1 MSLKKYFL
9 KNKITY
15 KLYLFYN
22 LYIRHKCFIK
32 RSQYSQWGEDLFI
45 TDYFKKKKSGT
56 YFDVGCF
63 HPIMYSNTYLLYKKG
78 WNGINIDINPTSI
91 DLFDILRPG
100 DFNLCTTIDE
110 NNLEFKVYF
119 DHPFSPV
126 NTLDKK
132 YYNDSKK
139 IFFQDSSI
147 KFVKSK
153 SIDEIL
159 KLSGTNNV
167 DFLNIDVEG
176 MDLKILSQIIP
187 NKLHPQLISVETHNV
202 DGSKSNECDKIH
214 ELLKNSN
221 YKLYKRIGPT
231 TLYTI

>member
-1 MSLKKYFL
+1 MSLKKYFF

-22 LYIRHKCFIK
+22 LYIRHKCFIN
-32 RSQYSQWGEDLFI
+32 RAQYSQWGEDLFVA
-45 TDYFKKKKSGT
+45 DYFKKKKNGT
-56 YFDVGCF
+56 YFDIGCF
-63 HPIMYSNTYLLYKKG
+63 HPIMYSNTCLLYKKG
-78 WNGINIDINPTSI
+78 WRGINLDINPTSI
-91 DLFDILRPG
+91 DLFNIIRPG

-110 NNLEFKVYF
+110 KNTEFRVYF
-119 DHPFSPV
+119 DHPLSPV

-132 YYNDSKK
+132 YYNESKK
-139 IFFQDSSI
+139 IFFQDDSG

-159 KLSGTNNV
+159 KLSETNDV

-176 MDLKILSQIIP
+176 MDFKILSQLIP
-187 NKLHPQLISVETHNV
+187 NKLHPHLISVETHNV

-214 ELLKNSN
+214 ELLKNCN
-221 YKLYKRIGPT
+221 YNRYKRIGPT